1 MRNTILFII
10 FLIFSFLIN
19 VIFYYISADYR
30 FFLKNLKNNE
40 LTIEEQS
47 DFLNDDFSYTGKK
60 NQKIENE
67 NSEVEDT
74 LLKDNTKIEDIKL
87 GDNIEIVKTSNENS
101 LIFSEVEDNKV
112 KIKNNVSLWKNYK
125 EILDIFY
132 DYNLQ
137 ALELN
142 TNLFDIT
149 DEYPDNYLEYYSK
162 ELTLYF
168 FPTKNYKEVYDIFS
182 VLEFE
187 LPFKMNAANNFWEES
202 FFVNLN
208 QDISDNF
215 VRVVISHKWVV
226 FWLKIKKNEYNLIKE
241 KLNTLRTN

>member
-30 FFLKNLKNNE
+30 FFLKNLKKNE

-47 DFLNDDFSYTGKK
+47 DFLNDDFSYNTK
-60 NQKIENE
+60 NVVENE
-67 NSEVEDT
+67 DDKISDEIEKSEID
-74 LLKDNTKIEDIKL
+74 DIKL
-87 GDNIEIVKTSNENS
+87 DDNIEIVKTSNENN
-101 LIFSEVEDNKV
+101 LIFSDDKDNKV

-125 EILDIFY
+125 DILDIFSNY
-132 DYNLQ
+132 DLQ

-168 FPTKNYKEVYDIFS
+168 FPTKTYKEVYDIFS

-187 LPFKMNAANNFWEES
+187 LPFKMNATNSFWEES

>member
-30 FFLKNLKNNE
+30 FFLKNLKKNE

-47 DFLNDDFSYTGKK
+47 DFLNDDFSYNTK
-60 NQKIENE
+60 NVVENE
-67 NSEVEDT
+67 DDKISDEIEKSEID
-74 LLKDNTKIEDIKL
+74 DIKL
-87 GDNIEIVKTSNENS
+87 DDNIEIVKTSNENN
-101 LIFSEVEDNKV
+101 LIFSDDKDNKV

-125 EILDIFY
+125 DILDIFSNY
-132 DYNLQ
+132 DLQ

-168 FPTKNYKEVYDIFS
+168 FPTKTYKEVYDIFS

-187 LPFKMNAANNFWEES
+187 LPFKMNAANSFWEES

>member
-30 FFLKNLKNNE
+30 FFLKNLKKNE

-47 DFLNDDFSYTGKK
+47 NFLNDDFSYNTKK
-60 NQKIENE
+60 VDENE
-67 NSEVEDT
+67 GDKITDENEKSEID
-74 LLKDNTKIEDIKL
+74 DIKL
-87 GDNIEIVKTSNENS
+87 EDNIEIVKTSNENN
-101 LIFSEVEDNKV
+101 LIFSDDKDNKV

-125 EILDIFY
+125 DILDIFSNY
-132 DYNLQ
+132 DLQ

-168 FPTKNYKEVYDIFS
+168 FPTKTYKEVYDIFS

>member
-30 FFLKNLKNNE
+30 FFLKNLKKNE

-47 DFLNDDFSYTGKK
+47 DFLNDNFSYTDKQK
-60 NQKIENE
+60 VEITEENQDIVWQDLQE
-67 NSEVEDT
+67 SESQDM
-74 LLKDNTKIEDIKL
+74 KL
-87 GDNIEIVKTSNENS
+87 DENIEIVKTSDENN
-101 LIFSEVEDNKV
+101 LVFSDEKDNKV
-112 KIKNNVSLWKNYK
+112 KIKSNVSLWKNYK

-132 DYNLQ
+132 DYDLQ

-149 DEYPDNYLEYYSK
+149 NEYPDNYLEYYSK

-168 FPTKNYKEVYDIFS
+168 FPTKTYKEVYDIFS

-187 LPFKMNAANNFWEES
+187 LPFKMNAANTFWEES

>member
-30 FFLKNLKNNE
+30 FFLKNLKKNE

-47 DFLNDDFSYTGKK
+47 DFLNDDFSYNTK
-60 NQKIENE
+60 NVVENE
-67 NSEVEDT
+67 DDKISDEIEKSEID
-74 LLKDNTKIEDIKL
+74 DIKL
-87 GDNIEIVKTSNENS
+87 DDNIEIVKTSNENN
-101 LIFSEVEDNKV
+101 LIFNDDKDNKV

-125 EILDIFY
+125 DILDIFSNY
-132 DYNLQ
+132 DLQ

-168 FPTKNYKEVYDIFS
+168 FPTKTYKEVYDIFS

-187 LPFKMNAANNFWEES
+187 LPFKMNAANSFWEES

>member
-30 FFLKNLKNNE
+30 FFLKNLKKNE

-47 DFLNDDFSYTGKK
+47 DFLNDDFSYNTK
-60 NQKIENE
+60 NVVENE
-67 NSEVEDT
+67 DDKITDEIEKSEID
-74 LLKDNTKIEDIKL
+74 DIKL
-87 GDNIEIVKTSNENS
+87 DDNIEIVKTSNENN
-101 LIFSEVEDNKV
+101 LIFSDDKDNKV

-125 EILDIFY
+125 DILDIFSNY
-132 DYNLQ
+132 DLQ

-168 FPTKNYKEVYDIFS
+168 FPTKTYKEVYDIFS

-187 LPFKMNAANNFWEES
+187 LPFKMNAANSFWEES

>member
-30 FFLKNLKNNE
+30 FFLKNLKKNE

-47 DFLNDDFSYTGKK
+47 DFLNDDFSYTDK
-60 NQKIENE
+60 QKVETAQENKDIVWQDLQE
-67 NSEVEDT
+67 SEIQDM
-74 LLKDNTKIEDIKL
+74 KL
-87 GDNIEIVKTSNENS
+87 DENIEIVKTSDENN
-101 LIFSEVEDNKV
+101 LVFSDEKDNKV
-112 KIKNNVSLWKNYK
+112 KIKSNVSLWKNYK

-132 DYNLQ
+132 DYDLQ

-149 DEYPDNYLEYYSK
+149 NEYPDNYLEYYSK

-168 FPTKNYKEVYDIFS
+168 FPTKTYKEVYDIFS

-187 LPFKMNAANNFWEES
+187 LPFKMNAANTFWEES

>member
-30 FFLKNLKNNE
+30 FFLKNLKKNE

-47 DFLNDDFSYTGKK
+47 DFLNDDFSYNTK
-60 NQKIENE
+60 NVVENE
-67 NSEVEDT
+67 DDKISDEIEKSEID
-74 LLKDNTKIEDIKL
+74 DIKL
-87 GDNIEIVKTSNENS
+87 DDNIEIVKTSNENN
-101 LIFSEVEDNKV
+101 LIFSDDKDNKV

-125 EILDIFY
+125 DILDIFSNY
-132 DYNLQ
+132 DLQ

-168 FPTKNYKEVYDIFS
+168 FPTKTYKEVYDIFS

-187 LPFKMNAANNFWEES
+187 IPFKMNAANSFWEES

>member
-30 FFLKNLKNNE
+30 FFLKNLKKNE

-47 DFLNDDFSYTGKK
+47 DFLNDDFSYNTK
-60 NQKIENE
+60 NVVENE
-67 NSEVEDT
+67 D
-74 LLKDNTKIEDIKL
+74 DKITDEIEKTEIDDIKL
-87 GDNIEIVKTSNENS
+87 DDNIEIVKTSNENN
-101 LIFSEVEDNKV
+101 LIFSDDKDNKV

-125 EILDIFY
+125 DILDIFSNY
-132 DYNLQ
+132 DLQ

-168 FPTKNYKEVYDIFS
+168 FPTKTYKEVYDIFS

-187 LPFKMNAANNFWEES
+187 LPFKMNAANSFWEES

>member
-19 VIFYYISADYR
+19 VVFYYISSDYR
-30 FFLKNLKNNE
+30 YFLKNLKNNE

-47 DFLNDDFSYTGKK
+47 DFLNEDLSY
-60 NQKIENE
+60 IENNE
-67 NSEVEDT
+67 PQEEEKNEI
-74 LLKDNTKIEDIKL
+74 DNIKL
-87 GDNIEIVKTSNENS
+87 GDNIEIVKTSNENNI
-101 LIFSEVEDNKV
+101 IFNKETDNKA
-112 KIKNNVSLWKNYK
+112 KIKENISLWKNYNDIL
-125 EILDIFY
+125 EIFSDY
-132 DYNLQ
+132 DLQ
-137 ALELN
+137 QLELN

-187 LPFKMNAANNFWEES
+187 LPFNINKQNNFWDES
-202 FFVNLN
+202 FFINLN

-215 VRVVISHKWVV
+215 VRVIISNKWVV

-241 KLNTLRTN
+241 KLNILRTN

>member
-30 FFLKNLKNNE
+30 FFLKNLKKNE

-47 DFLNDDFSYTGKK
+47 DFLNDDFSYNTKK
-60 NQKIENE
+60 VDENE
-67 NSEVEDT
+67 DDKITDEIEKSEID
-74 LLKDNTKIEDIKL
+74 DIKL
-87 GDNIEIVKTSNENS
+87 DDNIEIVKTSNENN
-101 LIFSEVEDNKV
+101 LIFNDDKDNKV

-125 EILDIFY
+125 DILDIFSNY
-132 DYNLQ
+132 DLQ

-168 FPTKNYKEVYDIFS
+168 FPTKTYKEVYDIFS

-187 LPFKMNAANNFWEES
+187 LPFKMNAANSFWEES

>member
-30 FFLKNLKNNE
+30 FFLKNLKKNE

-47 DFLNDDFSYTGKK
+47 DFLNDDFSY
-60 NQKIENE
+60 
-67 NSEVEDT
+67 
-74 LLKDNTKIEDIKL
+74 NTKEKVKNEEGDIEVNETDIEEPKVADIKL
-87 GDNIEIVKTSNENS
+87 GDNIEIVKTSNENN
-101 LIFSEVEDNKV
+101 LIFSDDKDNKV

-125 EILDIFY
+125 DILDIFSNY
-132 DYNLQ
+132 DLQ

-168 FPTKNYKEVYDIFS
+168 FPTKTYKEVYDIFS

-187 LPFKMNAANNFWEES
+187 LPFKMNAANSFWEES

>member
-30 FFLKNLKNNE
+30 FFLKNLKKNE

-47 DFLNDDFSYTGKK
+47 NFLNDDFSYNTKK
-60 NQKIENE
+60 VDENE
-67 NSEVEDT
+67 DDKITDENEKSEID
-74 LLKDNTKIEDIKL
+74 DIKL
-87 GDNIEIVKTSNENS
+87 EDNIEIVKTSNENN
-101 LIFSEVEDNKV
+101 LIFSDDKDNKV

-125 EILDIFY
+125 DILDIFSNY
-132 DYNLQ
+132 DLQ

-168 FPTKNYKEVYDIFS
+168 FPTKTYKEVYDIFS